1 MDIANIKQNISTNLT
16 ELRKRFGY
24 TQSFVGQYVNFS
36 DKAVSKWENG
46 DSVPDLA
53 TLAALAKLYGVTV
66 DFLISEHDDKMI
78 GEIAQIEK
86 DKRNSPTQITIL
98 LMSLTVVWLIA
109 TIVFSYTLVF
119 RPKALWQ
126 IFVWA
131 IPSCCV
137 LVLYFNRHW
146 YRKSKV
152 RLVSLTILSWSL
164 LTCIFLQF
172 LNYRLWPLFILG
184 IPIQI
189 IICLGNSYMNHM
201 DR

>member
-109 TIVFSYTLVF
+109 TIVSVIRSCSARKLCGRSSYGRSPPVAGSCSISTVIGTV
-119 RPKALWQ
+119 KA
-126 IFVWA
+126 
-131 IPSCCV
+131 
-137 LVLYFNRHW
+137 
-146 YRKSKV
+146 K
-152 RLVSLTILSWSL
+152 
-164 LTCIFLQF
+164 
-172 LNYRLWPLFILG
+172 
-184 IPIQI
+184 
-189 IICLGNSYMNHM
+189 
-201 DR
+201 